1 MKKYS
6 TREFMHLAA
15 LGGLAAIVQGCPGSK
30 KTSDALPPDVT
41 VYSDFAFKN
50 KESIDYVLHLAAHY
64 NSIDIAADTA
74 PLGNYKLHFYELAD
88 SAQRPI
94 SLNEYFVLTN
104 NNPPENTHVLRYTGH
119 DPATRTLTFAD
130 LGTGAPAVAPL
141 VYAAV
146 TSAADL
152 AIGSNTYH
160 VLVDPATGNLAV
172 DQNADGVFGV
182 DPGTGVLIDTEAPL
196 IDIADNWTLEED
208 LYVPLPP

>member
-1 MKKYS
+1 MNKP
-6 TREFMHLAA
+6 TRRDFLHAAA

-50 KESIDYVLHLAAHY
+50 KESIDYLLHLAAHY
-64 NSIDIAADTA
+64 YSVDIAADTA

-88 SAQRPI
+88 STQRPI
-94 SLNEYFVLTN
+94 ALNEYFVLTN
-104 NNPPENTHVLRYTGH
+104 NNPPENTHVLRYTGIDTLANTLSFLDLATGARSVTY
-119 DPATRTLTFAD
+119 DPITNTAD
-130 LGTGAPAVAPL
+130 LIAGG
-141 VYAAV
+141 
-146 TSAADL
+146 
-152 AIGSNTYH
+152 NTYH
-160 VLVDPATGNLAV
+160 ILINPATGNLAI